1 MNFFGRKRES
11 KPVPRKG
18 GGGATVP
25 TDTIQTLKASLVT
38 LDKREDHIQKKMDA
52 MVEEAKK
59 KLKAKDK
66 KGALFAMKRKKM
78 YESEI
83 EKIMGSKMTLET
95 QIMSLESSVQNMETF
110 RAMKAG
116 KDAMASVRKNV
127 DVDNVDEMMDDIRE
141 EMDTA
146 NEISEAIGR
155 PVDGDTYDE
164 DELLGELN
172 MLEEE
177 DLEDQ
182 LLTPAVAA
190 PAPKLN
196 LPDAPIGGLE
206 SKEAEDEDERALREL
221 EASLAM

>member
-1 MNFFGRKRES
+1 
-11 KPVPRKG
+11 
-18 GGGATVP
+18 
-25 TDTIQTLKASLVT
+25 
-38 LDKREDHIQKKMDA
+38 
-52 MVEEAKK
+52 
-59 KLKAKDK
+59 
-66 KGALFAMKRKKM
+66 
-78 YESEI
+78 
-83 EKIMGSKMTLET
+83 
-95 QIMSLESSVQNMETF
+95 
-110 RAMKAG
+110 
-116 KDAMASVRKNV
+116 
-127 DVDNVDEMMDDIRE
+127 
-141 EMDTA
+141 MDTA